1 VIDEMSAE
9 TLGSQGLAILEV
21 AVNEATTKEQNPNVP
36 YGPDEVIAD
45 ALACAAAGASAIHFH
60 GRHSDGVLA
69 GGDAEA
75 TEAVIGPLAT
85 AVPDLVVWP
94 AQLYESVARRRTAF
108 APLEVAR
115 LCFQEKWDPLKSS
128 FASPATPASMGTN
141 PGDFHMLPAPSP
153 EQFRSLGAIGSAGI
167 YGLGDLRWVAAAQ
180 SCGRLNT
187 PICVKLF
194 FSETTLFHNAPTRE
208 IFDLLVSQ
216 LDEIDHE
223 TLVVPY
229 GMTSAASCEEL
240 LHWALE
246 AGLGIRVGIGESP
259 RAYPT
264 QRNVDLVGEAVQM
277 IRSHGLEPASP
288 EKLRRRLVGDVP
300 PGG

>member
-1 VIDEMSAE
+1 VNDDMSGA
-9 TLGSQGLAILEV
+9 TLQARGLAILEV

-45 ALACAAAGASAIHFH
+45 SLACAAAGASAIHFH

-75 TEAVIGPLAT
+75 TEAVIGPLAE
-85 AVPDLVVWP
+85 ALPDLVVWP

-115 LCFQEKWDPLKSS
+115 LCFQEKWDPVKAA

-153 EQFRSLGAIGSAGI
+153 ELFRSLGAVGSAGI

-180 SCGRLNT
+180 SCGRLSH

-194 FSETTLFHNAPTRE
+194 FSETTLFHNAPTRQVFE
-208 IFDLLVSQ
+208 LLAAE
-216 LDEIDHE
+216 LAEIDHE

-229 GMTSAASCEEL
+229 GMTDAASCEEL
-240 LHWALE
+240 LHWALD
-246 AGLGIRVGIGESP
+246 AGMGIRVGIGESP

-264 QRNVDLVGEAVQM
+264 QRNVDLVSEAVEL
-277 IRSHGLEPASP
+277 IGGHGLEPAP
-288 EKLRRRLVGDVP
+288 PLDLRRRLLEDTPAGS
-300 PGG
+300 